1 MKIELTKEQVSQFLE
16 DNHISIKMGDY
27 EFYFETSNYDN
38 MPFYLEFTYKK
49 NGKTIRSYA
58 HDTAELE
65 LLKAKRPHDPSYWH
79 NDPLCPTCGTYM
91 IYNFEHCPKCGQK
104 IDWSEK

>member
-104 IDWSEK
+104 LDWSET

>member
-16 DNHISIKMGDY
+16 DQYVNIKMGDY
-27 EFYFETSNYDN
+27 ELYFETSNYDN
-38 MPFYLEFTYKK
+38 TPCYFEIIQKK
-49 NGKTIRSYA
+49 NDKTLKMYVL
-58 HDTAELE
+58 DTGELE
-65 LLKAKRPHDPSYWH
+65 LLKPKRPHDPSYWH
-79 NDPLCPTCGTYM
+79 NDPLCPNCGTYM

>member
-16 DNHISIKMGDY
+16 DNYISIKMGDY
-27 EFYFETSNYDN
+27 ELYFGTGNYDN
-38 MPFYLEFTYKK
+38 TPCYFEIIQKK
-49 NGKTIRSYA
+49 NNKTLKMYA
-58 HDTAELE
+58 HETNELE
-65 LLKAKRPHDPSYWH
+65 LLKPKRPHDPSYWH
-79 NDPLCPTCGTYM
+79 NDPLCPNCGTYM

>member
-16 DNHISIKMGDY
+16 DNYISIKMGDY

>member
-1 MKIELTKEQVSQFLE
+1 MKIELTKEQLSQFLE

-27 EFYFETSNYDN
+27 EFYFETTNYDN

>member
-27 EFYFETSNYDN
+27 EFYFETTNYDN

-91 IYNFEHCPKCGQK
+91 IYKFEHCPKCGQK

>member
-1 MKIELTKEQVSQFLE
+1 M
-16 DNHISIKMGDY
+16 DY
-27 EFYFETSNYDN
+27 C
-38 MPFYLEFTYKK
+38 LAFTCKK
-49 NGKTIRSYA
+49 NGKTSGSYA
-58 HDTAELE
+58 HETRVFELV
-65 LLKAKRPHDPSYWH
+65 KAKRPHDPSYWH